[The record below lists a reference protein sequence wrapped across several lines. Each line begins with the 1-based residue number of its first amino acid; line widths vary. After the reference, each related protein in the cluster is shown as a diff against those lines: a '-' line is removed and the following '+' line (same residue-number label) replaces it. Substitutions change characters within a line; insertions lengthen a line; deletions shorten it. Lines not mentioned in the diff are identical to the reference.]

1 MYINMWLIIP
11 LYILVAIM
19 FCIIGYGFGRKQA
32 LKNAFMT
39 LHSYHVRDTGL
50 VPRLLTDKS
59 GKEYNGCNACGK
71 KVWKPMRF
79 CPYCAQRIN
88 WDFIRI
94 KNTNFDAT

>member
-1 MYINMWLIIP
+1 MYINIWIIISLCILI
-11 LYILVAIM
+11 AIM
-19 FCIIGYGFGRKQA
+19 FCVIGYSFGRQQA
-32 LKNAFMT
+32 LKNTFMT
-39 LHSYHVRDTGL
+39 LHSYYARDTGL

-88 WDFIRI
+88 WNFVRI

>member
-1 MYINMWLIIP
+1 MYTKIVFIVV
-11 LYILVAIM
+11 YVLVAAM
-19 FCIIGYGFGRKQA
+19 FYWGGYRIAKMHTEVKFNGILEPFRSKDMA
-32 LKNAFMT
+32 KA
-39 LHSYHVRDTGL
+39 
-50 VPRLLTDKS
+50 PRLLTDKS

-88 WDFIRI
+88 WNFIRI

>member
-1 MYINMWLIIP
+1 MYINMWIIIP

-19 FCIIGYGFGRKQA
+19 FCIIGYDFGRKQA

-88 WDFIRI
+88 WNFIRI

>member
-1 MYINMWLIIP
+1 MYINMWIIIP

-19 FCIIGYGFGRKQA
+19 FCVIGYGFGRQQEA
-32 LKNAFMT
+32 KNTRTM
-39 LHSYHVRDTGL
+39 LQPYYSRDIGL
-50 VPRLLTDKS
+50 VPRVLTDKS

-71 KVWKPMRF
+71 KVWKPMQF

-88 WDFIRI
+88 WNFIRI